1 MKRLVAIALTLILCL
16 SLCSF
21 AAAEETDVYGKY
33 EEPIKLTILSEDF
46 KTGNTNYD
54 ANDPRRASATQ
65 NVWID
70 AYKDYLN
77 IDVERQIAED
87 ETALAALINTAMA
100 SGDLPDVII
109 CNKAMFYTLV
119 ENGVLQD
126 VRAAYEGYQQ
136 KRLVKDALDSLDM
149 WDACTVDGQL
159 LAVPCV
165 NNFYNNTQ
173 ILWIRQDWLD
183 KVNMEAPK
191 TLDEMI
197 AVAQAFKDAKLGGED
212 TIGIA
217 MTGTTS
223 HNYDAI
229 LAAYGAIAG
238 CWQPKEDGTYEY
250 AYVSDTARG
259 GLLKMQEIYEKG
271 LVVPDMAV
279 CDDKT
284 VAEQIA
290 NGRAGMYYATGW
302 HVVTDMKTSMVND
315 PEAVW
320 TCVAAPSVDGERFKQ
335 WTNANCHTFT
345 CVTTACKNP
354 EAVFKMMELEQHMY
368 TEPTDEE
375 IPKYYADPDDAF
387 LYWDLRIFRNF
398 GRGDFDFYRSKLIN
412 EALEKNLTVD
422 EVAPVIKDFYA
433 QCLKAKEGDRSML
446 GRLICQTEAYPLQN
460 SLLEGGWLVPAYNG
474 PLTETMSVYESTL
487 LDDLRSAIAKVITG
501 EDISVWEKA
510 VQDWYANGGQT
521 ITDEVN
527 EYYASQK

>member
-1 MKRLVAIALTLILCL
+1 
-16 SLCSF
+16 
-21 AAAEETDVYGKY
+21 
-33 EEPIKLTILSEDF
+33 
-46 KTGNTNYD
+46 
-54 ANDPRRASATQ
+54 
-65 NVWID
+65 
-70 AYKDYLN
+70 
-77 IDVERQIAED
+77 
-87 ETALAALINTAMA
+87 
-100 SGDLPDVII
+100 
-109 CNKAMFYTLV
+109 
-119 ENGVLQD
+119 
-126 VRAAYEGYQQ
+126 
-136 KRLVKDALDSLDM
+136 
-149 WDACTVDGQL
+149 
-159 LAVPCV
+159 
-165 NNFYNNTQ
+165 
-173 ILWIRQDWLD
+173 
-183 KVNMEAPK
+183 
-191 TLDEMI
+191 
-197 AVAQAFKDAKLGGED
+197 
-212 TIGIA
+212 
-217 MTGTTS
+217 
-223 HNYDAI
+223 
-229 LAAYGAIAG
+229 
-238 CWQPKEDGTYEY
+238 
-250 AYVSDTARG
+250 
-259 GLLKMQEIYEKG
+259 
-271 LVVPDMAV
+271 
-279 CDDKT
+279 
-284 VAEQIA
+284 
-290 NGRAGMYYATGW
+290 
-302 HVVTDMKTSMVND
+302 MVND